1 MKASSFRPSRRS
13 MNYDSMKSDEKII
26 SNFLLKYLERKDMYE
41 SKYLLHNASMNMK
54 DSVKIDPK
62 FRRTYLKKIKQE
74 KKLPDSK
81 FIIGVLD

>member
-1 MKASSFRPSRRS
+1 
-13 MNYDSMKSDEKII
+13 
-26 SNFLLKYLERKDMYE
+26 MYE

-74 KKLPDSK
+74 KKWPEAK
-81 FIIGVLD
+81 FLIGVLD